1 MGQQFKLAEINEGR
15 MQGKEVVISWQS
27 FSSII
32 IIWKARLSNSL
43 SSRPIRERAEDKMS
57 LNSPSL
63 AKSSTVSIAVTHQQ
77 PQIHPELS
85 LVALNWLRWKNLTTH
100 YMLETTYISSVLD
113 TGKYTTADA
122 APMSVTR
129 WRSCRGMAYCSRA
142 QRALPAPRDPQILK
156 LALMLP
162 ISNTGMS
169 YSEWPE
175 SCKHQKLQ
183 DLLTTAN
190 WDILTPTQWAV

>member
-1 MGQQFKLAEINEGR
+1 MKVECKEKREEDPCGDFMAVFFFYHHHLKSTLIEFALQQTH
-15 MQGKEVVISWQS
+15 Q
-27 FSSII
+27 
-32 IIWKARLSNSL
+32 
-43 SSRPIRERAEDKMS
+43 RERAEDKMS

-162 ISNTGMS
+162 ISNTGVS